1 MRRRPPRAAQVQNAD
16 CPRFDQPYARAMVDC
31 VPQVNELTIVTV
43 AFDLKDRL
51 ATTVLAGNLHIRN
64 VSKGVCY

>member
-1 MRRRPPRAAQVQNAD
+1 
-16 CPRFDQPYARAMVDC
+16 MVDC

-43 AFDLKDRL
+43 ALDLKDRL
-51 ATTVLAGNLHIRN
+51 ATTVLAGHLHIRN